1 MRILGLRRPLQPEV
15 VRKAIHLMAGAAPL
29 SYEYGVRQGLLVAL
43 TGAALVVTLGV
54 EWGRRR
60 QPIVRKWFGN
70 AFGRMLRE
78 REWRGLTGATW
89 LVMSTFGAIV
99 LLPMKPAVATL
110 WCSSVADPV
119 GTIFGRALGGCPSG
133 MPRKTAI
140 GSISFFAAALSGVW
154 LVAELTPARALA
166 VAVAATFAERFPGRL
181 DDNLSVS
188 LIAALVASAVT

>member
-15 VRKAIHLMAGAAPL
+15 ARKAIHLMAGAAPL
-29 SYEYGVRQGLLVAL
+29 SYACGVRQGLLVAL

-60 QPIVRKWFGN
+60 RPIVRRWFGD

-89 LVMSTFGAIV
+89 LVISSFGAIV

-110 WCSSVADPV
+110 WCISVADPV
-119 GTIFGRALGGCPSG
+119 ATIFGQALGGRPSG

-154 LVAELTPARALA
+154 LVAELTPAPALA
-166 VAVAATFAERFPGRL
+166 VALAATFAERFPGRL

-188 LIAALVASAVT
+188 LVTSLVASAVT